1 MADWKYNPDNYNPDG
16 YELIPPGDYRVRIED
31 CEEKL
36 TQTGKDMYKL
46 TLAVSG
52 YSAHIWY
59 YLVFDNTDEKSRKY
73 TDQRLGSIFD
83 SFNIPRGNINPSD
96 WKGKTGGARIKN
108 NTYKGEMRAELHYF
122 LKRKKVDELP
132 AWKEGSTLQPATT
145 TDFNTNDFST
155 SDFSPEA
162 IDTEKGFDD
171 TSGMKIP
178 F

>member
-1 MADWKYNPDNYNPDG
+1 M
-16 YELIPPGDYRVRIED
+16 RIED

-46 TLAVSG
+46 TLSVSG

-59 YLVFDNTDEKSRKY
+59 YLVFDSTDEKSRKY
-73 TDQRLGSIFD
+73 TDQKLGSIFD
-83 SFNIPRGNINPSD
+83 SFNIPKGNLNPSD
-96 WKGKTGGARIKN
+96 WKGRTGGARIKN

-132 AWKEGSTLQPATT
+132 AWKEGSTASTAQSVP
-145 TDFNTNDFST
+145 T
-155 SDFSPEA
+155 SDFSTEDFSPQA
-162 IDTEKGFDD
+162 YDTEKGFTDS
-171 TSGMKIP
+171 SGDIP